1 MFRMLKA
8 GAVVVI
14 VGVLDPTPSSKALGA
29 LSSCLVVASKWLD
42 SLSVNLVLFALVLFF
57 FFFVSFVL
65 ELCAF

>member
-1 MFRMLKA
+1 
-8 GAVVVI
+8 
-14 VGVLDPTPSSKALGA
+14 VLDPTPSSEALGA

-57 FFFVSFVL
+57 FFFVSFVI